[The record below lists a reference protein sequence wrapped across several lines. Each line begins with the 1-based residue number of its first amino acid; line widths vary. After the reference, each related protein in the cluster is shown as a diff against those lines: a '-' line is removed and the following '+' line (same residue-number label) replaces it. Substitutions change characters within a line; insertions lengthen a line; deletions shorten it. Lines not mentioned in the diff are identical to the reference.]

1 MEWLKILFGKKNSR
15 TPTAL
20 FIGSLLL
27 YIYLFNSY
35 IHISFSLR
43 HTRTKHSMLYIKKG
57 FHLLCRFQSQS
68 EIYRQHFDLHTHCAH
83 THLNTPQTTAYG
95 LMPWFDL
102 QSTDLNG
109 KCDKP
114 RDKSEAIKWMWAVL
128 TNTET
133 LCEICRKV
141 RCLSLRDNVSIKKTT
156 TQKCTLMCITHAT
169 WCCLFFSSKF
179 NPLSLA
185 HTICRAG
192 WPHTMKMCVM
202 LISECLL
209 NDSTCKH
216 NGGGVGCGGGRL
228 CTVKKKQH
236 YFLSNW

>member
-1 MEWLKILFGKKNSR
+1 MMMMTSNKQTLQEINKVSICGVTENSLRGKKKNSR

-57 FHLLCRFQSQS
+57 FRLLCRFQSQS

-141 RCLSLRDNVSIKKTT
+141 RCLSLRDNVSIEKNKL
-156 TQKCTLMCITHAT
+156 KNA
-169 WCCLFFSSKF
+169 
-179 NPLSLA
+179 P
-185 HTICRAG
+185 
-192 WPHTMKMCVM
+192 
-202 LISECLL
+202 
-209 NDSTCKH
+209 
-216 NGGGVGCGGGRL
+216 
-228 CTVKKKQH
+228 
-236 YFLSNW
+236 